1 MMALTPTTI
10 DSSQGLTFSFNSV
23 EFRAKSV
30 KVKKSVQTIDV
41 SDCSLADASTRKYQ
55 VAPLKDGDVISL
67 EFWGLVDPPRDAA
80 YAISCTK
87 LGITGNAICTEYEK
101 SASAGELTSG
111 TASFQVTG

>member
-1 MMALTPTTI
+1 MTATPATI

-30 KVKKSVQTIDV
+30 KVKRSVETVDV
-41 SDCSLADASTRKYQ
+41 SDCTLAEGSMRKYQ
-55 VAPLKDGDVISL
+55 VSPLKDGDVISL

-101 SASAGELTSG
+101 SASVGELTSG